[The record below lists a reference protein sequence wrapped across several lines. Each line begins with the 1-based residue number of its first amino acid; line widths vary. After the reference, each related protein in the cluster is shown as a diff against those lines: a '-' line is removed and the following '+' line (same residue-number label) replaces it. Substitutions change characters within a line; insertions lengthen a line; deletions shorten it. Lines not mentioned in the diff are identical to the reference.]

1 MNISLTPELEQFI
14 AEQVKSGKF
23 FDASEVVTEG
33 LRLLWERDRLQKAR
47 LAELKDKIRIGIEE
61 LDRGEG
67 IDGEEVFAELEEDIR
82 LIEAQMQPIE
92 EAS

>member
-23 FDASEVVTEG
+23 FDASEVITEG
-33 LRLLWERDRLQKAR
+33 LRLLWERDRIQKAR

-82 LIEAQMQPIE
+82 LMETQMQPIE

>member
-61 LDRGEG
+61 LDRAEG

-82 LIEAQMQPIE
+82 LMEAI
-92 EAS
+92 A